1 MLLSLYSDD
10 INININNSNNNN
22 DGFGSCSSGVRDTL
36 GEIENTNRVSDMYCK
51 HIGGWGGSI
60 TVALISTRLILII
73 SEN

>member
-10 INININNSNNNN
+10 INININNNNNN

-51 HIGGWGGSI
+51 HIGGWGG
-60 TVALISTRLILII
+60 
-73 SEN
+73 